1 MSITAYT
8 TPQALV
14 DEFGERELTELTDVG
29 TPPAGEVDYSVAQRA
44 CDRVNAEI
52 SAALAGRYT
61 LPLAAVPEL
70 LRYLA
75 LDLAHFY
82 LYQVEPPDWVTKRFD
97 AARKTLRDI
106 QTGSLP
112 LGADATGAVVTPPA
126 LDLPQFNAG
135 QKAWGREAC

>member
-29 TPPAGEVDYSVAQRA
+29 TPRTGSVDYSVAQRA
-44 CDRVNAEI
+44 CDRVNAEVA
-52 SAALAGRYT
+52 AALAARYP
-61 LPLAAVPEL
+61 LPLASVPEL

-82 LYQVEPPDWVTKRFD
+82 LYQVEPPEWVTKRFD

-106 QTGSLP
+106 QTGALP
-112 LGADATGAVVTPPA
+112 LGADISGTAVVAQP
-126 LDLPQFNAG
+126 LDLPMFDSG
-135 QKAWGREAC
+135 QKAWGREST

>member
-14 DEFGERELTELTDVG
+14 AEFGVRELTELTDVG
-29 TPPAGEVDYSVAQRA
+29 IPRTGLVDESVAQRA
-44 CDRVNAEI
+44 CDRVNAEV
-52 SAALAGRYT
+52 SASLAGRYP
-61 LPLAAVPEL
+61 LPLASVPEL

-82 LYQVEPPDWVTKRFD
+82 LYQQEPPEWVTKRFD

-106 QTGSLP
+106 QTGTLP
-112 LGADATGAVVTPPA
+112 LGADATGTPVTPAA

-135 QKAWGREAC
+135 QKAWAREDC